1 MDRNTDKYEKRIQR
15 TQREKKK
22 IQKALKKK
30 EQEIEIIVQLYGEDC
45 LFRAVENRWLYG
57 ERG

>member
-15 TQREKKK
+15 AQREKKK

-30 EQEIEIIVQLYGEDC
+30 EQEIEVIVQLYGEDC
-45 LFRAVENRWLYG
+45 FFRAEERKWLYG
-57 ERG
+57 E